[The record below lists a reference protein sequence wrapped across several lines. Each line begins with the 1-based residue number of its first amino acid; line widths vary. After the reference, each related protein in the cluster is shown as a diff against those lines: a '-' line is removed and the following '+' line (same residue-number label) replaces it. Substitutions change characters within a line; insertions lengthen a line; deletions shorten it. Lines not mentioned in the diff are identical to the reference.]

1 MYLRSSDPTLT
12 AANVVAKVVVI
23 GFPFMYLRSSNPTN
37 IYMRSRTAE
46 L

>member
-23 GFPFMYLRSSNPTN
+23 GFHNCVSD
-37 IYMRSRTAE
+37 IE
-46 L
+46 LVNFFL